1 MGDHKYDVIS
11 YYDKSYHM
19 IQSFPHRWRPGSD
32 WAEFDR
38 VLCPLVD
45 EDTEHEQ
52 VQVSR
57 HHHHRYQH
65 QNYHQN
71 HYVVGS
77 VNLCSISSD
86 LQAKGIHTYST
97 IVCCFYVVR

>member
-1 MGDHKYDVIS
+1 
-11 YYDKSYHM
+11 M

-86 LQAKGIHTYST
+86 LQAKGTQCIQHNCLLLLRSS
-97 IVCCFYVVR
+97 VVYPVRCT